1 MSWQPLLFFN
11 KINIFFRKLPSQNRA
26 IAYTFISIFFFTLMG
41 IFIRKSSESIHIMEV
56 IFLRN
61 LLACFIIIP
70 IMCSSGLI
78 SFKMNNPKLFIWR
91 AIFGS
96 IGMFAGFI
104 SITLIPLAQ
113 ATAIS
118 FTTPIFI
125 TIAAVVSLGEVIKIR
140 RVAAILIGFIG
151 MLVIVQPHAG
161 GISLGIIL
169 SFIGAFF
176 HSINILIVKKL
187 TATESAN
194 AIVAWMV
201 IMLIPI
207 TIVPAILVWEWPSAL
222 TWLYLWGLAFCG
234 TLGHSFFTRAYSL
247 AEITSLQPLEFI
259 KLPMVAFLAWVIF
272 SELPGYWTWVGGII
286 IFSST
291 VYITRREAKINKS
304 KIVNSE
310 LLVPK

>member
-1 MSWQPLLFFN
+1 MTSESQYFDTLFRRG
-11 KINIFFRKLPSQNRA
+11 IIGLIFIFVILFRA
-26 IAYTFISIFFFTLMG
+26 IYLSFYLMRFDKKLYDIYIVFF
-41 IFIRKSSESIHIMEV
+41 
-56 IFLRN
+56 
-61 LLACFIIIP
+61 
-70 IMCSSGLI
+70 
-78 SFKMNNPKLFIWR
+78 
-91 AIFGS
+91 
-96 IGMFAGFI
+96 
-104 SITLIPLAQ
+104 
-113 ATAIS
+113 
-118 FTTPIFI
+118 
-125 TIAAVVSLGEVIKIR
+125 
-140 RVAAILIGFIG
+140 IGFIG

>member
-1 MSWQPLLFFN
+1 MPWQPLLFFRTLPPQN
-11 KINIFFRKLPSQNRA
+11 KA
-26 IAYTFISIFFFTLMG
+26 IAYTLVSIFFFTLMG
-41 IFIRKSSESIHIMEV
+41 VFIRKSSENIHIMEV
-56 IFLRN
+56 IFFRN
-61 LLACFIIIP
+61 LLACLIIIP
-70 IMCSSGLI
+70 VMCSSGLA
-78 SFKMNNPKLFIWR
+78 SFKMNRPGLFVWR
-91 AIFGS
+91 AVFGS
-96 IGMFAGFI
+96 IGMFAGFVA
-104 SITLIPLAQ
+104 ITLIPLAQ

-118 FTTPIFI
+118 FTAPIFI
-125 TIAAVVSLGEVIKIR
+125 TILAFFIFGEVLKFR
-140 RVAAILIGFIG
+140 RVAAIFIGLIG
-151 MLVIVQPHAG
+151 MLIIVQPSAEV
-161 GISLGIIL
+161 ISLGVIL
-169 SFIGAFF
+169 AFIAAFF

-272 SELPGYWTWVGGII
+272 SESPGYWTWVGGII

-291 VYITRREAKINKS
+291 VYITRREAKINRS